1 MHSYEN
7 GLSLSCKKNN
17 WGQIMKLLNRI
28 EFSYSNEE
36 IDGIIYSNEGY
47 IIPFLTRCYKHLTN
61 RNVSINSI
69 KYGQNT
75 PGYAQN
81 NASTVLHLSMK
92 NGEVAEAKNTELIS
106 VLLLLLFI
114 E

>member
-92 NGEVAEAKNTELIS
+92 NGEVAEAKNTEFIS
-106 VLLLLLFI
+106 VLLLLFI